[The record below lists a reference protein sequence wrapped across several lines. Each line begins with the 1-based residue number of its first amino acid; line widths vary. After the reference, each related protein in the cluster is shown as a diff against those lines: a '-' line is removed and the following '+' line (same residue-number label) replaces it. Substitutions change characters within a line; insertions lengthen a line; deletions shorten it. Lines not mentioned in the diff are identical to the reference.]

1 MIIKIFLIIVHSVK
15 VTVKTICCE
24 SSSKVAKSIHA
35 CIGQYTKEARELEDN
50 ICAVYSIIGTHWK
63 KVDKTA
69 RF

>member
-15 VTVKTICCE
+15 VKVKTICCE

-50 ICAVYSIIGTHWK
+50 ICVLYNWYPLKQI
-63 KVDKTA
+63 DKTA